1 MYFDKL
7 NLWTKMKNAK
17 ILHFAPE
24 KNLKQR
30 IKQINTNEYIL
41 ADLMPKDIEIQKIDA
56 TAIPYK
62 DCCFDFVICN
72 HVLEHIPKYKKAI
85 NEIFRILK
93 NNGIAILQTPYS
105 KLLKKNFEDCNL
117 VTDEIRLYFYGR
129 EDHVRIFSEENLFND
144 LKDVGFKLNII
155 RNNKLFSNIECK
167 YFGVN
172 PKEDLIMVIKP
183 NR

>member
-1 MYFDKL
+1 
-7 NLWTKMKNAK
+7 MKK
-17 ILHFAPE
+17 S
-24 KNLKQR
+24 
-30 IKQINTNEYIL
+30 
-41 ADLMPKDIEIQKIDA
+41 
-56 TAIPYK
+56 
-62 DCCFDFVICN
+62 V
-72 HVLEHIPKYKKAI
+72 
-85 NEIFRILK
+85 K